1 MAIPTDD
8 DRELLTIVA
17 TFRAKP
23 GKEAA
28 LRELLTSIIAPTLD
42 EAGCI
47 DYALH
52 QGVADPAVFVFYE
65 NWTSQAHL
73 DAHLTAPHINEGLA
87 GLRDLLAEE
96 LVITPL
102 RRVA

>member
-8 DRELLTIVA
+8 NRDLLTIVA
-17 TFRAKP
+17 TFRALP
-23 GKEAA
+23 GKEDE
-28 LRELLTSIIAPTLD
+28 LRELLTSIIAPTLK

-65 NWTSQAHL
+65 NWTSKAHL
-73 DAHLTAPHINEGLA
+73 DAHRASPHINEGLT
-87 GLRDLLAEE
+87 GLRGLLADD

-102 RRVA
+102 QRVA